1 MNTALITASIFAM
14 LAGLLHVYIFVMES
28 FLWTSR
34 STRETFSMGA
44 DEAEQTK
51 EMAFNQGF
59 YNLFLAI
66 HWRRH
71 RPMVRRDRGRRDTHD
86 RRLRLDVLRRARAAV
101 HRARQAFGCHQAN
114 LLPRPHA
121 HRLARGPHPVRVSL
135 PHSLRRRNL
144 HI

>member
-66 HWRRH
+66 
-71 RPMVRRDRGRRDTHD
+71 MSIGGAI
-86 RRLRLDVLRRARAAV
+86 VLWCGVTAGSASMFCAALV
-101 HRARQAFGCHQAN
+101 
-114 LLPRPHA
+114 LLCTAPDK
-121 HRLARGPHPVRVSL
+121 
-135 PHSLRRRNL
+135 HSAAIKQIFFPALTL
-144 HI
+144 IALLVALILFA

>member
-66 HWRRH
+66 
-71 RPMVRRDRGRRDTHD
+71 MSIGG
-86 RRLRLDVLRRARAAV
+86 ASSYGAA
-101 HRARQAFGCHQAN
+101 
-114 LLPRPHA
+114 
-121 HRLARGPHPVRVSL
+121 
-135 PHSLRRRNL
+135 
-144 HI
+144 

>member
-66 HWRRH
+66 
-71 RPMVRRDRGRRDTHD
+71 MSIGGAI
-86 RRLRLDVLRRARAAV
+86 VLWCAALV
-101 HRARQAFGCHQAN
+101 
-114 LLPRPHA
+114 LLCTAPDK
-121 HRLARGPHPVRVSL
+121 
-135 PHSLRRRNL
+135 HSAAIKQIFFPALTL
-144 HI
+144 IALLVALILFA